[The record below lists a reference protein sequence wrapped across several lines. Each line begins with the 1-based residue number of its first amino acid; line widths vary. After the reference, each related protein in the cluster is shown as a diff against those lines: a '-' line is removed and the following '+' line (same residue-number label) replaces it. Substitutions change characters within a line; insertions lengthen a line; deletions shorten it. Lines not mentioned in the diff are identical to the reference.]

1 MALAAYYASVSGVIA
16 TTYMLEIV
24 IAILAWRALLTAQNA
39 IENPERSS
47 ETEADPVKQR
57 TA

>member
-1 MALAAYYASVSGVIA
+1 
-16 TTYMLEIV
+16 MLEIV